1 MQPRVVS
8 QSISSPAAEIVVDCD
23 LVRSL
28 LGAQHPD
35 ISELPLE
42 EAAAGWDNFTYRL
55 GAEMAIRLPRRTA
68 AALQIQHEQKWL
80 PVIAENLPLPVPSPL
95 RLGKPDNR
103 YPWPWSILPWLK
115 GETADLTPIRDDQ
128 ARRFARFLRALHIP
142 APADGPKNPSRGV
155 PLTQRAASV
164 EERMHRLEQKTSLI
178 NSIVWRAWNSGLQA
192 VQDEHPTW
200 IHGDLHPRNVLVQRG
215 ALSGIIDWADIAAG
229 DRATDLA
236 SIWLLLPTIESREA
250 AISEYGKVPSAIW
263 FRAVGW
269 AILFGVLLLET
280 GLVDNP
286 VHAKIGAVTLQ
297 RLADGPHLPAFLS

>member
-1 MQPRVVS
+1 MSQPV
-8 QSISSPAAEIVVDCD
+8 SSPAAEIVVDWH

-28 LGAQHPD
+28 LRAQHPD
-35 ISELPLE
+35 ISELPLDE
-42 EAAAGWDNFTYRL
+42 VAAGWDNFTFRL
-55 GAEMAIRLPRRTA
+55 GEEMAVRLPRRA
-68 AALQIQHEQKWL
+68 AAVLPLQHEQKWL

-115 GETADLTPIRDDQ
+115 GETADVTPIRHDQ
-128 ARRFARFLRALHIP
+128 ARPFARFLRALHIP
-142 APADGPKNPSRGV
+142 APADAPKNPSRGV

-164 EERMHRLEQKTSLI
+164 EERMHRLAQKTSFI
-178 NSIVWRAWNSGLQA
+178 NSIVRTAWNSSLRA

-200 IHGDLHPRNVLVQRG
+200 IHGDLHPRNVLVHSG
-215 ALSGIIDWADIAAG
+215 ALSGIVDWADIAAG

-236 SIWLLLPTIESREA
+236 SIWMLLPTVESRES
-250 AISEYGKVPSAIW
+250 AISEYGNVPSTTWLRAI
-263 FRAVGW
+263 GW

-286 VHAKIGAVTLQ
+286 IHARIGEVTLQ
-297 RLADGPHLPAFLS
+297 RIAEGPR